1 MRPCRRSTPAVSSR
15 ISCETTSSNAPS
27 SAKRSRS
34 CEAPPGTGFSN
45 ALTSTVVSSTA
56 LGMLAIAAIRLHLFC
71 DLLFLGLDVLLR
83 VSLTIFH
90 SRRDLLN
97 SLPCALALHHGNW
110 LQENAVLH
118 DLRFQIVAFLN
129 IQCAPHFG
137 GERELRQPAHS
148 HQRHMHFPSSAFG
161 YFETASF
168 LNS

>member
-27 SAKRSRS
+27 SAKRRRS

-56 LGMLAIAAIRLHLFC
+56 LGMLAIAAIRLHLF
-71 DLLFLGLDVLLR
+71 LR